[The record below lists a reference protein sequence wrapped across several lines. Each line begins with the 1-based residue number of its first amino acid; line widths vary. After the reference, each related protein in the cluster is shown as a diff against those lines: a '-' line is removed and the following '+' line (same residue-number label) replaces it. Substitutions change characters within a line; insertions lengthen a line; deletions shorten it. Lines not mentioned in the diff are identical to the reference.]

1 MSPTHTAWRE
11 AGTCRCRRRRAT
23 RTRSAL
29 FRATAPH
36 PAGRAGQRLPGLGLA
51 RARFRRSPPGWK
63 ETAPEDAEFNEEVMS
78 TSRVAPA
85 PEDTEFK
92 EEVMSNEQ
100 CFDLVLSELYG
111 SQSHGDLVSWIRNLT
126 SPQLSN
132 LSLQVLNC
140 LRSPNLTRVGQAMRI
155 LSILLQ
161 VNTALE
167 NQAADLARS
176 VLEHHISSDPQA
188 GKTLFKE
195 ALALLA
201 CHHTRETVQVFL
213 EYSIPL
219 NRQVLEVWKSVGA
232 DASIASCMMR
242 ELLRR
247 VLVRPLPE
255 ESNGTEWERH
265 SRGSIGAVNTLYELL
280 FAVEY
285 SEAVAQLVPQLFL
298 AFIIQIQYV
307 LELGLVGERVLLA
320 VEPTVPSALSPWRTA
335 LEALRGLLSTRGYW
349 QSFIAMELQDG
360 WHLFSSLNNFQ
371 EAVALLARGVTLVQS
386 RCRMVADL
394 LQMMASSLQ
403 EKDPQGRS
411 VAMGLLAEL
420 IWTPDLKTVLDPKV
434 VRLIFRDG
442 LKDPDPVV
450 RVISLQALTSLPLN
464 HGKHPLLLAQLPF
477 LLEGITQKD
486 QEGLLVAMDAA
497 TLSVRSLG
505 SRGLGHLLKDIVLML
520 NPFFDDERPQ
530 VRVAALELLEA
541 VACSC
546 VTVPKS
552 RLRQKL
558 ICCLLPILFHLK
570 DEHPTVAKKA
580 RYTFFRLAQSIGG
593 RDSRVLGW
601 MLRWEERESRAY
613 GTIWRAL
620 MKSFGDFLPIFLS
633 QALAYTNCIQPDV
646 KFAAVVFLVHT
657 ITLYPASPLL
667 SYETYKIIFQSF
679 AISAAL
685 EIEALKNDSSSKIR
699 RFLNT
704 YERR

>member
-1 MSPTHTAWRE
+1 M
-11 AGTCRCRRRRAT
+11 
-23 RTRSAL
+23 
-29 FRATAPH
+29 
-36 PAGRAGQRLPGLGLA
+36 
-51 RARFRRSPPGWK
+51 
-63 ETAPEDAEFNEEVMS
+63 
-78 TSRVAPA
+78 
-85 PEDTEFK
+85 
-92 EEVMSNEQ
+92 
-100 CFDLVLSELYG
+100 
-111 SQSHGDLVSWIRNLT
+111 
-126 SPQLSN
+126 
-132 LSLQVLNC
+132 
-140 LRSPNLTRVGQAMRI
+140 
-155 LSILLQ
+155 
-161 VNTALE
+161 
-167 NQAADLARS
+167 
-176 VLEHHISSDPQA
+176 
-188 GKTLFKE
+188 
-195 ALALLA
+195 
-201 CHHTRETVQVFL
+201 
-213 EYSIPL
+213 
-219 NRQVLEVWKSVGA
+219 

-265 SRGSIGAVNTLYELL
+265 SRGSIRAVNTLYELL

-285 SEAVAQLVPQLFL
+285 SEAVAQLLPQLFL

-307 LELGLVGERVLLA
+307 LELGLVGERVVLA

-335 LEALRGLLSTRGYW
+335 LEALRGLLSTRGYG

-360 WHLFSSLNNFQ
+360 WHLFSSRNNFQ
-371 EAVALLARGVTLVQS
+371 EAVALLARTLVQS
-386 RCRMVADL
+386 RCQMVADL
-394 LQMMASSLQ
+394 LPIVASSLQ

-420 IWTPDLKTVLDPKV
+420 IWTPGLKTVLDPKV

-558 ICCLLPILFHLK
+558 IYCLLPILFHLK

-646 KFAAVVFLVHT
+646 KFAAVVFLVHS

-667 SYETYKIIFQSF
+667 SYETYKIIFQK
-679 AISAAL
+679 
-685 EIEALKNDSSSKIR
+685 IETLKNDSSSKIS

-704 YERR
+704 YERRLKENDEPFFL

>member
-1 MSPTHTAWRE
+1 MSPAHTAGRE
-11 AGTCRCRRRRAT
+11 AGTCRCRCRCRRAP

-36 PAGRAGQRLPGLGLA
+36 PAGRAGPRLPGLGLA
-51 RARFRRSPPGWK
+51 RTRLPLTPRLLATNVAADGGRAGNQRPRAPLLPLPPSAGLV
-63 ETAPEDAEFNEEVMS
+63 P
-78 TSRVAPA
+78 SRTPA
-85 PEDTEFK
+85 P
-92 EEVMSNEQ
+92 
-100 CFDLVLSELYG
+100 
-111 SQSHGDLVSWIRNLT
+111 T
-126 SPQLSN
+126 SPQALPVRLEGDGPGPLRQHFLSPA
-132 LSLQVLNC
+132 LWTGARLADLG
-140 LRSPNLTRVGQAMRI
+140 LGGGGAF
-155 LSILLQ
+155 
-161 VNTALE
+161 TALLLGA
-167 NQAADLARS
+167 QTAGLGRAADLARS

-213 EYSIPL
+213 EYSMPL
-219 NRQVLEVWKSVGA
+219 KRQVLEVWKSVGA

-285 SEAVAQLVPQLFL
+285 SEAVAQLLPQLFL

-320 VEPTVPSALSPWRTA
+320 VEPTIPSALSPWRTA
-335 LEALRGLLSTRGYW
+335 LEALRGLLYTRGYW

-371 EAVALLARGVTLVQS
+371 EAVALLARTLVQS

-394 LQMMASSLQ
+394 LPIVASSLQ

-420 IWTPDLKTVLDPKV
+420 IWTPGLKTVLDPKV

-667 SYETYKIIFQSF
+667 SYKTYKIIFQSF
-679 AISAAL
+679 PISAAL

>member
-1 MSPTHTAWRE
+1 M
-11 AGTCRCRRRRAT
+11 RCF
-23 RTRSAL
+23 L
-29 FRATAPH
+29 EW
-36 PAGRAGQRLPGLGLA
+36 A
-51 RARFRRSPPGWK
+51 RKAHFRRLFTRPSRVDP
-63 ETAPEDAEFNEEVMS
+63 APEDTEFKEEVMS

-92 EEVMSNEQ
+92 EEVMSNGEEPGTR
-100 CFDLVLSELYG
+100 ELYR
-111 SQSHGDLVSWIRNLT
+111 SQSHGDLVSWTRNLT
-126 SPQLSN
+126 SAQLSD
-132 LSLQVLNC
+132 LSLQVLYC
-140 LRSPNLTRVGQAMRI
+140 LRSHNLTRVGQAMRI

-161 VNTALE
+161 VNAALE

-219 NRQVLEVWKSVGA
+219 NSQVLEVWKSVGA
-232 DASIASCMMR
+232 EASIASSMMR
-242 ELLRR
+242 ELLRK
-247 VLVRPLPE
+247 VLVRPVPE

-265 SRGSIGAVNTLYELL
+265 TRGSIAAVNMLYELL

-285 SEAVAQLVPQLFL
+285 SEAVARLLPQLFL
-298 AFIIQIQYV
+298 AFIIQIHYV

-320 VEPTVPSALSPWRTA
+320 VEPTVPSVLSPWRTA
-335 LEALRGLLSTRGYW
+335 LEALRGLLSSRGCW

-360 WHLFSSLNNFQ
+360 WHFFSSLNTFQ
-371 EAVALLARGVTLVQS
+371 EAVVLLARTLVQS
-386 RCRMVADL
+386 SCPMVAEL
-394 LQMMASSLQ
+394 LQMVASSLQ

-420 IWTPDLKTVLDPKV
+420 IWTPCMETALDPEV
-434 VRLIFRDG
+434 VQFIFRDG

-450 RVISLQALTSLPLN
+450 RAISLQALSSLPLN
-464 HGKHPLLLAQLPF
+464 HDKDPVLLAQLPF

-486 QEGLLVAMDAA
+486 QEGLLAAMDEA
-497 TLSVRSLG
+497 TLTARSLG

-520 NPFFDDERPQ
+520 NPFLDDKRPQ
-530 VRVAALELLEA
+530 VRVAALELLAA
-541 VACSC
+541 VASSC
-546 VTVPKS
+546 LTIPKP
-552 RLRQKL
+552 RLHHKL

-580 RYTFFRLAQSIGG
+580 RYTFFWLAQNIGW
-593 RDSRVLGW
+593 RDSRVVGW
-601 MLRWEERESRAY
+601 MLRWEVRESTAY
-613 GTIWRAL
+613 CTIWTAL

-646 KFAAVVFLVHT
+646 KFVAVVFLVHT

-667 SYETYKIIFQSF
+667 SDKTFKIIFHK
-679 AISAAL
+679 
-685 EIEALKNDSSSKIR
+685 IEALKNDSSSKIR

-704 YERR
+704 YERRQKENDEPFFF